1 MFSGHRIFGRRAGR
15 RVHRLPGL
23 CLAAA
28 LVLPLAACGS
38 GEDDPAAADDAG
50 GSVTTAAMESDP
62 GPVSGEEPL
71 LIAATTTIL
80 GDIVTNIAGG
90 DARVTVLL
98 PVGADPHDYRASATQ
113 VALLHDAD
121 LVVVNGLMLEEGLID
136 VLAAAEADGARLF
149 EVGELL
155 DPLPFAGTPHEG
167 EEDHDE
173 GEDGHDHE
181 GEEAHDEGEEDHD
194 EGEDGHD
201 HEGEEAHDEGEEDHD
216 EGEDGHDHEG
226 EEAHDEGEEDH
237 DEGEDGHDHEGEE
250 AHDEGEEDHDEGED
264 GHDHEGEE
272 AHDEGEDGH
281 DHGGEDPHFWMD
293 PLRAA
298 QAALLIAEELAG
310 IAPSFPWMERAE
322 AYAASLEELDAEIR
336 ALLSPI
342 PEENRKLVT
351 NHDSLGYFAHR
362 YGFDVIATVIPGGA
376 TLAEP
381 SSADLAALVHTIEEE
396 EVRAVFAETIEPTA
410 LAEAVAAEADSPL
423 RVVEL
428 YTGSLGGP
436 GSGADT
442 LIGMLRTNAIR
453 IAEALSG

>member
-1 MFSGHRIFGRRAGR
+1 MFAGHRIFGWRAGR

-28 LVLPLAACGS
+28 LVFPLAACGS
-38 GEDDPAAADDAG
+38 GEDDPAAACDAG
-50 GSVTTAAMESDP
+50 ASD
-62 GPVSGEEPL
+62 SGEEPL
-71 LIAATTTIL
+71 SIATTTTIL

-98 PVGADPHDYRASATQ
+98 PVGADPHDYQASATQ

-136 VLAAAEADGARLF
+136 VLAAAEADGACLF

-155 DPLPFAGTPHEG
+155 DTLPFAGTPHAGEEDHDEGEDGDDHEG

-173 GEDGHDHE
+173 GEEDHDE
-181 GEEAHDEGEEDHD
+181 GEEDHDEGEEDHDEGEEDHDEGEEDHDEGEEDHD

-201 HEGEEAHDEGEEDHD
+201 
-216 EGEDGHDHEG
+216 EGEDGHDHE
-226 EEAHDEGEEDH
+226 
-237 DEGEDGHDHEGEE
+237 
-250 AHDEGEEDHDEGED
+250 
-264 GHDHEGEE
+264 
-272 AHDEGEDGH
+272 
-281 DHGGEDPHFWMD
+281 GEDPHFWMD
-293 PLRAA
+293 PLRAG

-310 IAPSFPWMERAE
+310 IAPSFRWMERAE

-381 SSADLAALVHTIEEE
+381 SSVDLAALVHTIEEE
-396 EVRAVFAETIEPTA
+396 EVRAIFAETIEPAA

-423 RVVEL
+423 RVVVL

-442 LIGMLRTNAIR
+442 LIGMLRTNAVR
-453 IAEALSG
+453 IAEALG

>member
-1 MFSGHRIFGRRAGR
+1 MFSGHRIFGWRAGR

-136 VLAAAEADGARLF
+136 VLAAAGADGARLF

-155 DPLPFAGTPHEG
+155 DPLPFAGTPHAG

-201 HEGEEAHDEGEEDHD
+201 HEGEEDHDEGEED
-216 EGEDGHDHEG
+216 
-226 EEAHDEGEEDH
+226 
-237 DEGEDGHDHEGEE
+237 
-250 AHDEGEEDHDEGED
+250 
-264 GHDHEGEE
+264 
-272 AHDEGEDGH
+272 HDEGEDGH

-298 QAALLIAEELAG
+298 QAALLIAEELVG

-396 EVRAVFAETIEPTA
+396 EVRAIFAETIEPAA

-423 RVVEL
+423 RVVVL

-442 LIGMLRTNAIR
+442 LIGMLRTNAVR
-453 IAEALSG
+453 IAEALG